1 MSPEQLIQII
11 AMGEGYQAE
20 FKRSVPSKPR
30 EIAEEVCAFANAAGG
45 LVIIGVEDDNTVVG
59 VVVDNR
65 VEISNPGGLVSAIS
79 DEEFGRK
86 SFSRN
91 PLVFG
96 LFNRMRMVEQIGSGI
111 PRVREMMHEA
121 GLPEPEFRYD
131 GMFTVI
137 AKRPVEWSTK
147 RMTLTHV
154 LSENQIKIMD
164 LIYHN
169 SSISKLTLSKELGIS
184 TTAIDKNIGKLR
196 KLGLLKRIGSAFKGK
211 WIIQ

>member
-1 MSPEQLIQII
+1 MNPEQIIQII

-30 EIAEEVCAFANAAGG
+30 EIAE
-45 LVIIGVEDDNTVVG
+45 
-59 VVVDNR
+59 
-65 VEISNPGGLVSAIS
+65 
-79 DEEFGRK
+79 DEESGRK
-86 SFSRN
+86 SFSWN

-137 AKRPVEWSTK
+137 VKRPVEWSTK

-154 LSENQIKIMD
+154 LSENQLKIMD

-169 SSISKLTLSKELGIS
+169 SSISKLTLSKEL
-184 TTAIDKNIGKLR
+184 N
-196 KLGLLKRIGSAFKGK
+196 
-211 WIIQ
+211 